1 MSTSSSSFASLPPA
15 SYNAPKQAAAE
26 TPAPDASDFKMV
38 GESAAMKRLR
48 LQVRRIGPHF
58 RAVLVSGEPGT
69 GKELTARALH
79 RASPVADGP
88 FVIYAPPAAVEDGAV
103 GERLDHSL
111 KVAQG
116 GTLFVDGIGKMSLYE
131 QARLVQV
138 LDRHDRSQEGLA
150 SLKAGVRIIA
160 STSEDLRVLA
170 SAGRFRQDLYHRIA
184 MVEISLPPL
193 RERREDIP
201 ALAMHF
207 VRKSMGLCDNSV
219 SGVAH
224 DAMDRLREHDWP
236 GNVSEMEDVMR
247 NGVARADGRVVS
259 ECDLE
264 LPRGMSA
271 NVTVTSSMVET
282 ARLQDVIDRHVLHVL
297 NSCGGNKLRA
307 AEVLGISRSTLYR
320 MLDACSQAGDQSS

>member
-1 MSTSSSSFASLPPA
+1 
-15 SYNAPKQAAAE
+15 
-26 TPAPDASDFKMV
+26 MV
-38 GESAAMKRLR
+38 GDSAAMKRLQ

-88 FVIYAPPAAVEDGAV
+88 FVIYAPPAAVEYGA

-138 LDRHDRSQEGLA
+138 LDRHDKSQESA
-150 SLKAGVRIIA
+150 PLKTGVRIIA

-170 SAGRFRQDLYHRIA
+170 SAGRFRQDLYHRIS
-184 MVEISLPPL
+184 MVEISVPPL

-207 VRKSMGLCDNSV
+207 VRKFALISDNRGAV
-219 SGVAH
+219 VAQ

-236 GNVSEMEDVMR
+236 VNVREMEDVMR
-247 NGVARADGRVVS
+247 NGVAHADGRIVS

-264 LPRGMSA
+264 LPRRTSA
-271 NVTVTSSMVET
+271 DVTVTSGLVET
-282 ARLQDVIDRHVLHVL
+282 ARLQDVIERHVLQVL
-297 NSCGGNKLRA
+297 KSCGGNKLRA
-307 AEVLGISRSTLYR
+307 AEMLGISRSTLYR
-320 MLDACSQAGDQSS
+320 MLDACSQACDQRS